1 MSKCQ
6 INKYKAGGRCGGSG
20 SGGRSDAP
28 SSLQSP
34 LAAMMAARDAQ
45 DRMLSGNCVKGDCS
59 ETPPAPLKANHQLAI
74 RPVAADKKSYID
86 IIMDGDY

>member
-20 SGGRSDAP
+20 SGTSHTAP

-45 DRMLSGNCVKGDCS
+45 DRMLSGECVKGVCS
-59 ETPPAPLKANHQLAI
+59 EVLPKAIQ
-74 RPVAADKKSYID
+74 PVTKTDKKSYID
-86 IIMDGDY
+86 IILGGDH